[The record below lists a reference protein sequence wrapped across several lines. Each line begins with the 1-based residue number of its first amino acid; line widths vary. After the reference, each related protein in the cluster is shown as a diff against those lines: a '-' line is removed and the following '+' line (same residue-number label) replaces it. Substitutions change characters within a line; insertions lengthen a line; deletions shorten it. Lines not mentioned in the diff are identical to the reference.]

1 MVNTRNILLIGRTG
15 SGKSTLANV
24 LMGEN
29 KFIESAKSISVTK
42 NIEEGVVEIDLK
54 EDGSEKIRYR
64 VIDTIGLA
72 DTKLTPQ
79 GVLTKLAEMAG
90 RVKKEG
96 LNQILFVN
104 KGRFTK
110 EETEAYDLLSSII
123 FDKEVLKYTTVV
135 RVGFPEFEDQEICD
149 EDRWE
154 LREENPKLA
163 HILNSVKVIY
173 LDNPPI
179 KGRNAETNKE
189 IREESRKRLLTH
201 LATCLDNYRPS
212 NIDTLDE
219 RVQEYRTNEQLLK
232 DKMKEL
238 DKKRKEEAEKFRR
251 DMAELKEQQTR
262 ELREM
267 REKAAKDLHDL
278 GVASDEK
285 LRKTKNDMEDNQK
298 KKINELEEKNKEQ
311 LRQSEE
317 RSKQEIKEL
326 KDSQEQQKKD
336 LQEDLGKNREEMER
350 LRLVETENRK
360 EELEIQRE
368 REKREQ
374 DRLDK
379 LNDVEVARKKQEQE
393 IARKKAALE
402 QESNS
407 TS

>member
-1 MVNTRNILLIGRTG
+1 MNTRNILLIGRTG

-135 RVGFPEFEDQEICD
+135 RVGFPEFEDQEVCD

-179 KGRNAETNKE
+179 KGRNAEANRE

-232 DKMKEL
+232 DKLKEL
-238 DKKRKEEAEKFRR
+238 DKVRKEEAEKFLK
-251 DMAELKEQQTR
+251 DMAELKEQQAKD
-262 ELREM
+262 LKEM
-267 REKAAKDLHDL
+267 REKAAKDLLDL
-278 GVASDEK
+278 EAKSNEK
-285 LRKTKNDMEDNQK
+285 LRTTVNDLEDKQK
-298 KKINELEEKNKEQ
+298 KKLEEQDQKNKERE
-311 LRQSEE
+311 RQAEE
-317 RSKQEIKEL
+317 RHNQKIKKVEEDTE
-326 KDSQEQQKKD
+326 KIKKD
-336 LQEDLGKNREEMER
+336 HQEDLRRHREETDKLREDLNKKNDNSELITILQQQRADEQARQDKLEAQR
-350 LRLVETENRK
+350 LEFEKKKFDAEKDRLK
-360 EELEIQRE
+360 EEKE
-368 REKREQ
+368 
-374 DRLDK
+374 
-379 LNDVEVARKKQEQE
+379 
-393 IARKKAALE
+393 
-402 QESNS
+402 
-407 TS
+407 